1 MSTLKV
7 GAIQSAT
14 GNAAINIDNAG
25 RITRPNQPV
34 FFAKNGGNATL
45 TQADSGY
52 RKLTTEGTWDTPDV
66 NRGNVFS
73 AGVFTAP
80 VAGIY
85 YIDASITYSGAATD
99 ASDGWGIALF
109 KNGTGITHAEIAYV
123 EGVTSGNEGHSKVS
137 MYFDLAQND
146 TIEMGFV
153 GTNESINF
161 NYWYMGGH
169 LVA

>member
-7 GAIQSAT
+7 GAIQSPT

-34 FFAKNGGNATL
+34 FFARNTGNATL
-45 TQADSGY
+45 TQADGGY
-52 RKLTTEGTWDTPDV
+52 RKLTTEGTWATPDV

-85 YIDASITYSGAATD
+85 YIDASITYSGTATD
-99 ASDGWGIALF
+99 VGDGWGIALF
-109 KNGTGITHAEIAYV
+109 KNGTGASPISIVGEF
-123 EGVTSGNEGHSKVS
+123 ESSSNP
-137 MYFDLAQND
+137 FLAL
-146 TIEMGFV
+146 I
-153 GTNESINF
+153 INLFLFLKRKIF
-161 NYWYMGGH
+161 N
-169 LVA
+169 

>member
-7 GAIQSAT
+7 GAIQSPT

-34 FFAKNGGNATL
+34 FFARNTGNATL
-45 TQADSGY
+45 TQADGGY
-52 RKLTTEGTWDTPDV
+52 RKLTTEGTWATPDV

-85 YIDASITYSGAATD
+85 YIDASITYSGTATD
-99 ASDGWGIALF
+99 VGDGWGIALF
-109 KNGTGITHAEIAYV
+109 KNGTGFTNQEIAYA
-123 EGVTSGNEGHSKVS
+123 EGTTSGAEGHTKVS
-137 MYFDLAQND
+137 MYLDLAQND

-153 GTNESINF
+153 GTNESIQF
-161 NYWYMGGH
+161 LYWYMGGH
-169 LVA
+169 LIA